1 MATSGLVN
9 PALQINEAGLDD
21 IINNERSRATVTP
34 ITLTATVGTPTTYQ
48 TNNQGCMW
56 FNGFGAPRS
65 LSTSS
70 AVTISAGDLLTSI
83 ITINPGAAVTATF
96 DTATNMV
103 NVCNTISSGVQVG
116 DVISC
121 LIVNGATAANT
132 ITLQLGTGGS
142 FDTNQLNTTIPSGT
156 SKWVQVRFTN
166 VTTSP
171 AYTVYF

>member
-9 PALQINEAGLDD
+9 PSVQVNSAGLDD

-34 ITLTATVGTPTTYQ
+34 ITLSATVGTPTTYQ

-56 FNGFGAPRS
+56 FNGFGAPRT

-70 AVTISAGDLLTSI
+70 AVTLSAGDLLTSI
-83 ITINPGAAVTATF
+83 ITINPGTGITATF
-96 DTATNMV
+96 DTATNLV

-121 LIVNGATAANT
+121 LIVNGATSANT
-132 ITLQLGTGGS
+132 ITLGLGSGGS
-142 FDTNQLNTTIPSGT
+142 FDTNQSNNTIPAAT
-156 SKWVQVRFTN
+156 SKWVQIRFTN
-166 VTTSP
+166 VSTSP